1 MDLIIPD
8 DEMRELRKQIFKD
21 VKKEQYKELIK
32 AKNTYNIFF
41 NSINANNFNGLRNTM
56 NRMEYTIPANNT
68 EHIKFC
74 KYRFKNLSLPPCA
87 SIRNSNSIHLEVM
100 GGLVMNSGLPIID
113 KQREDADNGG
123 IYPTIVSGADT
134 PFSNAGSSRSLIDRR
149 RAGSFVLSK
158 SLRDTT
164 GLTRYIAIKN
174 NGGLVEIQNN
184 SADSQNPPQ
193 PVANIGQTC
202 VGGLMAKTFS
212 GAFSEGDGCWRYGL
226 NPFGKTLRL
235 DFVSDL
241 ELRLDITDETSTD
254 AGGRNGNFTITCEL
268 EIELLPDFLAD
279 NNIL

>member
-1 MDLIIPD
+1 MDLRLSD
-8 DEMRELRKQIFKD
+8 DEMRELRKEIVKD

-32 AKNTYNIFF
+32 AKNTYNIYF
-41 NSINANNFNGLRNTM
+41 NSINANNFAGMRSSM

-74 KYRFKNLSLPPCA
+74 KYRFKNLSLPPCI
-87 SIRNSNSIHLEVM
+87 SVRDSNSIHLEVM

-123 IYPTIVSGADT
+123 IFPTIVSGPNT
-134 PFSNAGSSRSLIDRR
+134 PFSNAGSSRSLVDRR
-149 RAGSFVLSK
+149 RAGSFVLTK
-158 SLRDTT
+158 NLRDTSGIT
-164 GLTRYIAIKN
+164 KFFAVKN
-174 NGGLVEIQNN
+174 NGALVEVPNN
-184 SADSQNPPQ
+184 NTGGL
-193 PVANIGQTC
+193 NIGTDC

-212 GAFSEGDGCWRYGL
+212 GAYSQGDGCWRYGL
-226 NPFGKTLRL
+226 NPFGKTLTL

-241 ELRLDITDETSTD
+241 ELRLNINDETSTD

-268 EIELLPDFLAD
+268 EVELLPDFLAD